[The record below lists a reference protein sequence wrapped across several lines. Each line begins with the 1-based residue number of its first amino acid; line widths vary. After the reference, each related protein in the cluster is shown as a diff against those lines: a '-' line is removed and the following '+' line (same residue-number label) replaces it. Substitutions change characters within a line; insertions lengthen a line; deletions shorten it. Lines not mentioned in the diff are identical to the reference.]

1 METKEFKVSI
11 PEGYEIDKEKSTFE
25 CIKFKPIT
33 NPTYGEIAKSLF
45 KNKPI
50 FFINCDDDVVSINEG
65 NSVYSESD
73 PNNAVNKRQ
82 LERLLAM
89 NQLLNIAEYYNQ
101 KRGKSLSGY
110 IIFRGREGDLLA
122 TSIYQNNMITQVP
135 FFYSKEDAESVINNP
150 NFKELLD
157 LVYLQ

>member
-1 METKEFKVSI
+1 METKEFKITI

-33 NPTYGEIAKSLF
+33 NPTYEDVARSLF
-45 KNKPI
+45 KYGLAYY
-50 FFINCDDDVVSINEG
+50 INGHGVIMDAAVNTGSSVSD
-65 NSVYSESD
+65 S
-73 PNNAVNKRQ
+73 NNATNQIQ
-82 LERLLAM
+82 LARLLAL

-101 KRGKSLSGY
+101 KREKASSGY
-110 IIFRGREGDLLA
+110 IILRAGDGYLH
-122 TSIYQNNMITQVP
+122 TTRFSKNIINTQIP
-135 FFYSKEDAESVINNP
+135 FFYSREDAESVINNP

>member
-1 METKEFKVSI
+1 METKEFKITI

-25 CIKFKPIT
+25 CIKFKPII
-33 NPTYGEIAKSLF
+33 NPTYEDIARSIF
-45 KNKPI
+45 KNKST
-50 FFINCDDDVVSINEG
+50 FFINCDGDIMSVNE

-73 PNNAVNKRQ
+73 PNNATNKKQ

-89 NQLLNIAEYYNQ
+89 NQLLNIAEYYNK
-101 KRGKSLSGY
+101 KREETPSGY
-110 IIFRGREGDLLA
+110 IILRASDGYLH
-122 TSIYQNNMITQVP
+122 TSRFSKNSLNIQIP
-135 FFYSKEDAESVINNP
+135 FFYSEEDAESVINNP

>member
-1 METKEFKVSI
+1 METKEIKITI

-33 NPTYGEIAKSLF
+33 SPTYEDIARSLF
-45 KNKPI
+45 KNKST
-50 FFINCDDDVVSINEG
+50 FFINCDGDIMSVNE

-73 PNNAVNKRQ
+73 PNNATNQTQ
-82 LERLLAM
+82 LARLLAM
-89 NQLLNIAEYYNQ
+89 NQLLNVAEYYNR
-101 KRGKSLSGY
+101 KREKASSGY
-110 IIFRGREGDLLA
+110 IIFRAGDDHLYA
-122 TSIYQNNMITQVP
+122 TSMRQDNMNTQVP
-135 FFYSKEDAESVINNP
+135 FFYSKEDADSVIYNP